1 MSMGVISE
9 SEPTGSTSTSSKS
22 IIIKKKSEKA
32 QIGISSKLLLIHKME
47 NNNVK
52 LKVVKQDL
60 GIQSNHHP

>member
-32 QIGISSKLLLIHKME
+32 QIGNFFKIVIDSQDG
-47 NNNVK
+47 
-52 LKVVKQDL
+52 KQ
-60 GIQSNHHP
+60 